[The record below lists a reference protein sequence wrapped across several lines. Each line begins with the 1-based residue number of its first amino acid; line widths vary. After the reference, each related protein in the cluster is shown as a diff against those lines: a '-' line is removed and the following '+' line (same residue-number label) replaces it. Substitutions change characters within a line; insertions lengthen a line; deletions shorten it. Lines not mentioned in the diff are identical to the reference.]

1 MSASRRGSEVGMNL
15 SIVKKGLILA
25 AIPLLTQLVF
35 LAILFKMRQDQLQA
49 QELAIHGKDVIVQT
63 EGAFRVIMEA
73 RAAVRTLALTGDP
86 AFVSA
91 WEKARNEAPVQLRA
105 LRNLLNDDLPQ
116 QTRIDQILQQTE
128 KALARLD
135 TIAQLARQP
144 QTRSEAVTALSEPW
158 ALRFVDDLRLQVND
172 FLREEARLDGER
184 QRRLERVREEETWVL
199 IGGAVLTLLSTV
211 LLALAFRRS
220 IAGRLNVLMENV
232 RHLADG
238 EQLATPLGGRDELG
252 RLDHVFHEMA
262 DTLAQKDRE
271 NEMFVYSVSHDL
283 RSPLVNLQ
291 GFSQELA
298 LVCRDLH
305 RIVMENT
312 VPASVRNRVT
322 DLLDHDANESIQF
335 IQTAVRRLATLI
347 DALLRLSRVGRV
359 VYDWQ
364 QVDVRATVQRVVA
377 ALSNTIAQKGA
388 RVEVGELPPAWGDP
402 TAIEQIFANL
412 VDNAL
417 NYLDPARPGVIEVGS
432 REGVVSPEDSAHPTA
447 NFVGWAE
454 SSGITVGTGDKRIYY
469 VKDNG
474 LGIDREHL
482 PKIFLAFQRL
492 HPTAAPGEGIGLS
505 LVRRM
510 VERHGGRIWVESEAG
525 QGSTFFVTLPAQPRD
540 GAMHI
545 PARSAAARDG
555 AQSRLSEEGENSTWQ
570 RSQSA

>member
-1 MSASRRGSEVGMNL
+1 MTASRRGSEVGMNL
-15 SIVKKGLILA
+15 SIVKKSLLVA
-25 AIPLLTQLVF
+25 AIPLLAQLVF
-35 LAILFKMRQDQLQA
+35 LAMLFKMRQDQLQA
-49 QELAIHGKDVIVQT
+49 QELAIHGKDVIVRT
-63 EGAFRVIMEA
+63 EGAFRQLMEA
-73 RAAVRTLALTGDP
+73 RAAVFRLTLTGDLG
-86 AFVSA
+86 FISA
-91 WEKARNEAPVQLRA
+91 WEKSQKEAPAQMHA
-105 LRNLLNDDLPQ
+105 LRNLVSDNPPQ
-116 QTRIDQILQQTE
+116 QERIDQIIRQAE
-128 KALARLD
+128 EALARLD
-135 TIAQLARQP
+135 TITHLARQP
-144 QTRSEAVTALSEPW
+144 QTRSEAVTALGEPW

-211 LLALAFRRS
+211 LLALAFQRS

-232 RHLADG
+232 RHLAGG
-238 EQLATPLGGRDELG
+238 ERLATPLGGHDELG

-322 DLLDHDANESIQF
+322 ELLDRDANESIQF
-335 IQTAVRRLATLI
+335 IQTAVRRLATII

-364 QVDVRATVQRVVA
+364 RVDVRAAVQRVVA
-377 ALSNTIAQKGA
+377 ALGNTIAQKGA

-412 VDNAL
+412 VGNAL

-432 REGVVSPEDSAHPTA
+432 REGVVSPEDSAHPTTQY
-447 NFVGWAE
+447 VGWAE
-454 SSGITVGTGDKRIYY
+454 SSRPTREGDDRRIYY

-492 HPTAAPGEGIGLS
+492 HPALAPGEGIGLS

-510 VERHGGRIWVESEAG
+510 VERHGGWIWVESEAG
-525 QGSTFFVTLPAQPRD
+525 QGSTFFVSLPAQPHN
-540 GAMHI
+540 GATGVA
-545 PARSAAARDG
+545 PPSVGTREG
-555 AQSRLSEEGENSTWQ
+555 AGSFFTEEGEINTWQ
-570 RSQSA
+570 RSQSV